1 MIENRELNLDDYLA
15 ILRRRLWVILIPTL
29 LAPLLA
35 FGISFLFP
43 PKYTSQSLVLVEEQ
57 KVPQGYV
64 KSVVTEDL
72 AQRIATLEQQILS
85 RNRLQPMIERLGLA
99 KRGNVDDVIEE
110 IRKNVAIDPVDSD
123 MTSGKKKKSGQPSD
137 VPGFYLS
144 FTADNPRTAQQV
156 CGELTSMLLEENL
169 KSREQVAQGTTDF
182 ISRQLEEA
190 KRNLDDQDSKLAGFK
205 RQYMGQLP
213 GDEDNNLRLLM
224 GMNSQLDANTQT
236 LNRAQQDKTYAESVL
251 AQQLAAWKTSE
262 TTTSPQTLEQ
272 QLSVLQSQLITLQAR
287 YTADHP
293 DVAKTKHDITELQ
306 KKLNEINSAKP
317 QPDADNAKANVS
329 EPPEIRQLRVQI
341 HQYEQII
348 AQAGR
353 DQKRLQE
360 QIAVYQGRVALS
372 PAIEEQYKLVTRD
385 YDTAQKLYQDLLQK
399 KGQSEMA
406 TDMERRQQGEQ
417 MRLLNP
423 ANLPESPSFPN
434 RLLFAGGG
442 VAAGLALGLGIA
454 MWFELRDSSL
464 RTEQDVEAALTL
476 PVLVSVPWLGEM
488 EKQHPEDGN
497 RKWWGR
503 SKNSTEERKETIE
516 V

>member
-1 MIENRELNLDDYLA
+1 
-15 ILRRRLWVILIPTL
+15 
-29 LAPLLA
+29 
-35 FGISFLFP
+35 
-43 PKYTSQSLVLVEEQ
+43 
-57 KVPQGYV
+57 
-64 KSVVTEDL
+64 
-72 AQRIATLEQQILS
+72 
-85 RNRLQPMIERLGLA
+85 
-99 KRGNVDDVIEE
+99 
-110 IRKNVAIDPVDSD
+110 
-123 MTSGKKKKSGQPSD
+123 
-137 VPGFYLS
+137 
-144 FTADNPRTAQQV
+144 
-156 CGELTSMLLEENL
+156 MLLEENL